1 MTIVSVWREIKRL
14 YLFVL
19 PLRFSFLALL
29 VIAFAFGIS
38 GQGYDI
44 IASLAEDD
52 PTGTAPPHTWQ
63 RFGYIVTIILMA
75 MQIWYWSRQLV
86 RIKPSEGGP
95 HSEEYPRLAQWLPRI
110 LGALTFVI
118 AIASL
123 YRVAR
128 NYDVPE
134 PVWELKKMAIYLVI
148 ALLAFLAFTILRR
161 KFMAEESVDESSFR
175 DRAPITKLMLI
186 GTCALSLLFFL
197 WATFWVQSTVEVG
210 SATIVILAFGLLVPV
225 GSVLVWLGIRGGV
238 PIFTF
243 FLLWAILISPLTDNH
258 VVETIPADV
267 DARPSVSTAF
277 DQWFERLQAQHPPG
291 PDGKY
296 PVLLVATEGGGIRAA
311 YWTAAVLTSLTDT
324 VPSFSDHLFAISAVS
339 GGALGSAVYDA
350 LLVRRGDYA
359 VRLDE
364 VDYTPQGA
372 EHYSLRLA
380 AKEMLSEDALAP
392 TLAAMM
398 QPDFAQR
405 FVPFAFLPDRARALQ
420 GGWERAWRSTIS
432 TQGAPDDLFAGGFLA
447 MLRGKERTLPSL
459 FLNGTIVETGQRII
473 ATNLRITDADNHQ
486 DLAKTVDLFG
496 AIGADVSVSTAVN
509 NSARF
514 TYVAPAGTL
523 LRAPRGTGG
532 SPLKCDPGQRCEH
545 VVDGGYFENS
555 GSATVSDLLS
565 TLAASKYA
573 PRIQPHVIFIQFQ
586 MANPAP
592 VTGEKFGNELLS
604 PVRAL
609 LNVREAHADLATDE
623 LQRRVGTANYT
634 TFNLVQTKAVFPL
647 GWLLADRTRNL
658 MDAQM
663 GPESEQNGEN
673 VKRIALIL
681 AGLPPT
687 VATLPPIGRDLVQ
700 ELAVKGE
707 KSPTFQ
713 E

>member
-19 PLRFSFLALL
+19 PLRFSFLALI

-52 PTGTAPPHTWQ
+52 PTGAAPPHTWQ

-86 RIKPSEGGP
+86 RVKPPEGAP
-95 HSEEYPRLAQWLPRI
+95 HSSEYPRLAEWLPRI

-123 YRVAR
+123 FRVAR

-134 PVWELKKMAIYLVI
+134 PVWELKMMAIYLVL
-148 ALLAFLAFTILRR
+148 ALIAFLAFTILRR
-161 KFMAEESVDESSFR
+161 KFMAEESVDETDFR
-175 DRAPITKLMLI
+175 DRAPVTKWMLI

-210 SATIVILAFGLLVPV
+210 SATIVILAFGLLVPI
-225 GSVLVWLGIRGGV
+225 GSVLVWLGIRAGV

-243 FLLWAILISPLTDNH
+243 LLLWAIAISPLTDNH
-258 VVETIPADV
+258 VVQTMPVDV
-267 DARPSVSTAF
+267 NTRPSVATAF
-277 DQWFERLQAQHPPG
+277 DRWFERLQAQHPPG

-324 VPSFSDHLFAISAVS
+324 VPTFSDHLFAISAVS
-339 GGALGSAVYDA
+339 GGALGSSVYDA
-350 LLVRRGDYA
+350 LLVRRGDYK

-364 VDYTPQGA
+364 VDYTPQAG
-372 EHYSLRLA
+372 EQYSLRLA

-405 FVPFAFLPDRARALQ
+405 FIPFVCLPDRASALQ
-420 GGWERAWRSTIS
+420 GGWNRAWRSTIARR
-432 TQGAPDDLFAGGFLA
+432 GAPDELFSGGFLS
-447 MLRGKERTLPSL
+447 MLHGRESTLPSL

-473 ATNLRITDADNHQ
+473 ATNLRITDGNDYQ
-486 DLAKTVDLFG
+486 DLSKSVDLFG
-496 AIGADVSVSTAVN
+496 AIGADISVSTAVN

-514 TYVAPAGTL
+514 TYMAPAGTL
-523 LRAPRGTGG
+523 LRAQQGTGG
-532 SPLKCDPGQRCEH
+532 SPLKCEPGKRCEH

-555 GSATVSDLLS
+555 GSATVADLLS

-573 PRIQPHVIFIQFQ
+573 TRIQPHVIFIQFQ
-586 MANPAP
+586 VAKPAP
-592 VTGEKFGNELLS
+592 ITGEKFANELLS

-623 LQRRVGTANYT
+623 LQRRVTPANYT
-634 TFNLVQTKAVFPL
+634 TFFLIQTHTVFPL

-658 MDAQM
+658 MDVQM
-663 GPESEQNGEN
+663 GPNSAQNGAN
-673 VKRIALIL
+673 VRRIAQLL
-681 AGLPPT
+681 GQT
-687 VATLPPIGRDLVQ
+687 VLRRDLVQ
-700 ELAVKGE
+700 ELAAKGE
-707 KSPTFQ
+707 RAPKFQ